1 MIEEFV
7 KAWDERKGEIEAK
20 FRQEEPHEYKEIVKA
35 VVSILDDT
43 KTYGAPNVNNIHEIN
58 DGDYQGTLLYLI
70 PEDTYQ
76 PHNYW
81 YVRVWYGSCSG
92 CDTLEAIRESKP
104 WRDGEDDPQK
114 DKRIKEYM
122 TLALHIIQQLKSM
135 DGEGV

>member
-1 MIEEFV
+1 MIDAFV

-20 FRQEEPHEYKEIVKA
+20 FREEEPSCYKDIVQA
-35 VVSILDDT
+35 VIAILDKT
-43 KTYGAPNVNNIHEIN
+43 ETYGAPNANGIHEIN
-58 DGDYQGTLLYLI
+58 DGDYQGTLLYII

-92 CDTLEAIRESKP
+92 CDTLEAIQESKP
-104 WRDGEDDPQK
+104 WRKDEKDLHK

>member
-20 FRQEEPHEYKEIVKA
+20 FRQEEPQEYKEIVKA
-35 VVSILDDT
+35 VVSILDKT
-43 KTYGAPNVNNIHEIN
+43 KEYGIPNANNIHEIN

-92 CDTLEAIRESKP
+92 CDTLEAIHSTGRWNE
-104 WRDGEDDPQK
+104 RDNPEVK
-114 DKRIKEYM
+114 EKRIKEYM

>member
-20 FRQEEPHEYKEIVKA
+20 FRQKEPYQYKDIVQA

-43 KTYGAPNVNNIHEIN
+43 KTYGAPNANNIHEIN
-58 DGDYQGTLLYLI
+58 DGDYQGTLLYII

-92 CDTLEAIRESKP
+92 CDTLEAIRESIP
-104 WRDGEDDPQK
+104 WRDGEEDSQK
-114 DKRIKEYM
+114 DNRIKDYM